1 MEEEMLSAF
10 IVASATIVGVVIG
23 SLGSYFIARLQFK
36 ASVISANRQEWINTL
51 RDCIAEFQVKAK
63 IVTVE
68 TKLASQDSTSFA
80 SDPISFDQAV
90 EKMRVLL
97 NKVALLIN
105 PYETDHAD
113 LLKLMK
119 KVEDL
124 CINEDSI
131 DDEKHNSLQKEI
143 TTVAQKILKR
153 EWERVKK
160 GK

>member
-1 MEEEMLSAF
+1 MLSTF
-10 IVASATIVGVVIG
+10 VVASATIVGVVIG

-51 RDCIAEFQVKAK
+51 RDCIAEFQVNAK

-68 TKLASQDSTSFA
+68 TKLASQDSTSLA
-80 SDPISFDQAV
+80 SDPKSFDQAIG
-90 EKMRVLL
+90 KMRVLL
-97 NKVALLIN
+97 NKLALLIN
-105 PYETDHAD
+105 PNEIDHAE
-113 LLKLMK
+113 LLKLIG

-124 CINEDSI
+124 CINEASI
-131 DDEKHNSLQKEI
+131 DDEKHDSLQKEI
-143 TTVAQKILKR
+143 TSLAQKILKR

>member
-1 MEEEMLSAF
+1 MLSAF
-10 IVASATIVGVVIG
+10 IVACATIVGVVIG

-80 SDPISFDQAV
+80 SDPTSFDQAV
-90 EKMRVLL
+90 EKIRVLL

-105 PYETDHAD
+105 PNETDHAD
-113 LLKLMK
+113 LLKLME
-119 KVEDL
+119 KVDL

-131 DDEKHNSLQKEI
+131 DDEKHDSLQKEI
-143 TTVAQKILKR
+143 TSLAQKILKR

>member
-1 MEEEMLSAF
+1 MGEEMLSAF
-10 IVASATIVGVVIG
+10 IVASATLVGVIIG

-36 ASVISANRQEWINTL
+36 ASVISANRQNWINTL

-63 IVTVE
+63 VVTVE
-68 TKLASQDSTSFA
+68 TKLSSQDSTSFA
-80 SDPISFDQAV
+80 SDPKNFDQAV
-90 EKMRVLL
+90 EKKRVLR
-97 NKVALLIN
+97 NKIALLIN
-105 PYETDHAD
+105 PNEQDHDD
-113 LLKLMK
+113 LIKLMA

-131 DDEKHNSLQKEI
+131 DDEKHDNLQKEI
-143 TTVAQKILKR
+143 TSLAQKILNR